1 MNRPKQKSTS
11 FHVRNVL
18 ENYNHSL
25 TVTDGKKM
33 NICLYTAD
41 DEHLNY
47 WNRVLSRMHGA
58 TSSSR
63 THRSCAASRLGSSYF
78 NSESEPGKEMLML
91 SCAAGYAGAAVN
103 GLSATAEVP
112 TTVLRAAAIIIRQL
126 TDASTRTHTAGTEE
140 GAHER
145 AGFGQGQHANGVAC
159 DGAHQQRPPPVRE
172 GQPGHRQEFAY
183 VTASH
188 TRWVLQPSQP
198 PAHTT

>member
-1 MNRPKQKSTS
+1 
-11 FHVRNVL
+11 
-18 ENYNHSL
+18 
-25 TVTDGKKM
+25 
-33 NICLYTAD
+33 
-41 DEHLNY
+41 
-47 WNRVLSRMHGA
+47 
-58 TSSSR
+58 
-63 THRSCAASRLGSSYF
+63 
-78 NSESEPGKEMLML
+78 MLML

-172 GQPGHRQEFAY
+172 GQPGHRQEFPY

-198 PAHTT
+198 PAHTTRLAVGNYPLENIGSKDGQYRILSLDGGGLRAVMEAVILTRLTEVRYLLSWPAVRLPAVLSWHT

>member
-1 MNRPKQKSTS
+1 LTVTGPESGRVNRPKQKSTS

-47 WNRVLSRMHGA
+47 WNRVLSRKHGA
-58 TSSSR
+58 SSTSR

-78 NSESEPGKEMLML
+78 NSESEPGKEVLML

-112 TTVLRAAAIIIRQL
+112 SAVLRAAAIIIRQL
-126 TDASTRTHTAGTEE
+126 RLTL
-140 GAHER
+140 AHM
-145 AGFGQGQHANGVAC
+145 N
-159 DGAHQQRPPPVRE
+159 AHRRNRRR
-172 GQPGHRQEFAY
+172 G
-183 VTASH
+183 S
-188 TRWVLQPSQP
+188 
-198 PAHTT
+198 